1 MSDIYVI
8 GTLSRETAIKRAA
21 IHYLKLGYSVAMVT
35 KQPDKDKDK
44 DKDKEELIMECYK
57 NIKESEIIVVVPHED
72 GTIGEGTQ
80 YEIAFAKY
88 LGKKIYIWN
97 GLESGSVK
105 YK

>member
-21 IHYLKLGYSVAMVT
+21 MHYLKLGYSVAMVT
-35 KQPDKDKDK
+35 KQP

-72 GTIGEGTQ
+72 GTIGEGSQ
-80 YEIAFAKY
+80 YEIAFAKL
-88 LGKKIYIWN
+88 LGKEIYIWN
-97 GLESGSVK
+97 EVRGIK
-105 YK
+105 YE